1 MFKVIINT
9 IITVF
14 LWFLSGMYTL
24 EIECSRKVTSSEN
37 FGMFKFFSFFFI
49 ISLVINFVNVFKIK
63 NIVLRIIL
71 NVFLILMFIIELN
84 LYIESYRE
92 INC

>member
-24 EIECSRKVTSSEN
+24 EIECSRKVTSYEN